1 MAFFQEKILIM
12 VKDYVNNIVNE
23 VTNVFSTIGQPVIAV
38 FSICCVIFCLN
49 FCCREEKFVNL
60 KADFKPNLINSTV
73 YIISMAMQVSTF
85 AVNYKVSLANFF

>member
-1 MAFFQEKILIM
+1 MFF
-12 VKDYVNNIVNE
+12 
-23 VTNVFSTIGQPVIAV
+23 SAIGLSVIAV
-38 FSICCVIFCLN
+38 NEYLVFDTSYFVLI